1 MSVQQNGKSAVTH
14 YTVKERFAA
23 FTYINVKLE
32 TGRTHQIRVHF
43 AHRRNPLVGDQVY
56 GGRLALPK
64 GASDELVQVL
74 RHFKR
79 QALHATRLAFE
90 HPSSGQQVDLKVAP
104 PKDFQMLVE
113 VMRRDALD
121 E

>member
-1 MSVQQNGKSAVTH
+1 M
-14 YTVKERFAA
+14 KERFAA
-23 FTYINVKLE
+23 FTYVNVKLE

-43 AHRRNPLVGDQVY
+43 AHRRHALVGDQVY

-64 GASDELVQVL
+64 GASDDVIQVL

-90 HPSSGQQVDLKVAP
+90 HPSSGEQIDFEVSP
-104 PKDFQMLVE
+104 PKDFEMLVDILQ
-113 VMRRDALD
+113 RDVAN